1 MNSRRKFQSLMALGI
16 MALSAGST
24 VLVFER
30 RHGNVADATAGFLY
44 GVAIALI
51 IMGIYRRN
59 HPKTCA

>member
-1 MNSRRKFQSLMALGI
+1 MALGI